1 MLFSS
6 SSFSEVAL
14 ADIKLER
21 REFYFEISP
30 TLNETWTSLVAP
42 VIGTTL
48 TTLDSASSFSEV
60 AFSQLSMAGLSLR
73 SKRETWSD
81 RFIDTTTSETWSNVS
96 PSGSETWSTI
106 SPSSNET
113 WVDKNLTIIQ
123 DNNMAST
130 YTANSGV
137 EKIGAGE
144 QAGAWGTT
152 TNNNLDI
159 LDRAING
166 VGAITLSGT
175 THTLTTS
182 DGTLSDG
189 GFKVLVLGGS
199 PSGTN
204 TITISP
210 NDQDKMYFVQNGTNQ
225 TVTFTQGSGAN
236 VSIVAGSK
244 GMIYAD
250 GAGSGAAVVDL
261 TASIDVSAL
270 RLAGTAITSTAAE
283 LNKLDGV
290 NSTTAE
296 LNIVDGDTSVGTTA
310 VAAGDGIVT
319 NDAGTMRHT
328 TAATFSTYF
337 NANLVE
343 VPTALNMS
351 GTVTLTP
358 SGAQSVYQRLT
369 VASGS
374 QTLRIAITNLLAGQH
389 VIIDKTTSA
398 NSLTIDWTNSSAVTS
413 SGITLGSSVE
423 FAIGIF
429 NGAGFSFTE
438 TVKFQVLHE
447 YTINIGSRVY

>member
-1 MLFSS
+1 
-6 SSFSEVAL
+6 
-14 ADIKLER
+14 
-21 REFYFEISP
+21 
-30 TLNETWTSLVAP
+30 
-42 VIGTTL
+42 
-48 TTLDSASSFSEV
+48 
-60 AFSQLSMAGLSLR
+60 
-73 SKRETWSD
+73 
-81 RFIDTTTSETWSNVS
+81 
-96 PSGSETWSTI
+96 
-106 SPSSNET
+106 
-113 WVDKNLTIIQ
+113 
-123 DNNMAST
+123 MAST
-130 YTANSGV
+130 YTANSGI

-210 NDQDKMYFVQNGTNQ
+210 NDQDKVYIVQNSTSQ
-225 TVTFTQGSGAN
+225 TATFTQGSGAN

-244 GMIYAD
+244 KIIFAD
-250 GAGSGAAVVDL
+250 GAGSGAAV
-261 TASIDVSAL
+261 IDVTSSLDIASP
-270 RLAGTAITSTAAE
+270 RIAGVAVTSTAAE

-319 NDAGTMRHT
+319 NDGGTMRHT

-337 NANLVE
+337 NANLVT
-343 VPTALNMS
+343 VPSAITSSSA
-351 GTVTLTP
+351 TLTP
-358 SGAQSVYQRLT
+358 SSAQSVYQKVDTSSNNVALT
-369 VASGS
+369 LAIGSLAIGQYIIVDKTSSSNTLTLSYPSNSQGVSLGNSASFA
-374 QTLRIAITNLLAGQH
+374 IAINQ
-389 VIIDKTTSA
+389 
-398 NSLTIDWTNSSAVTS
+398 N
-413 SGITLGSSVE
+413 GSIFTFVE
-423 FAIGIF
+423 
-429 NGAGFSFTE
+429 S
-438 TVKFQVLHE
+438 VKF
-447 YTINIGSRVY
+447 

>member
-1 MLFSS
+1 
-6 SSFSEVAL
+6 
-14 ADIKLER
+14 
-21 REFYFEISP
+21 
-30 TLNETWTSLVAP
+30 
-42 VIGTTL
+42 
-48 TTLDSASSFSEV
+48 
-60 AFSQLSMAGLSLR
+60 
-73 SKRETWSD
+73 
-81 RFIDTTTSETWSNVS
+81 
-96 PSGSETWSTI
+96 
-106 SPSSNET
+106 
-113 WVDKNLTIIQ
+113 
-123 DNNMAST
+123 MAST
-130 YTANSGV
+130 YTANSGI

-182 DGTLSDG
+182 DGSLSDG

-270 RLAGTAITSTAAE
+270 RLAGTAVTSTAAE

-374 QTLRIAITNLLAGQH
+374 QTLRIAVTNLLAGQH

-438 TVKFQVLHE
+438 TVKF
-447 YTINIGSRVY
+447 

>member
-1 MLFSS
+1 
-6 SSFSEVAL
+6 
-14 ADIKLER
+14 
-21 REFYFEISP
+21 
-30 TLNETWTSLVAP
+30 
-42 VIGTTL
+42 
-48 TTLDSASSFSEV
+48 
-60 AFSQLSMAGLSLR
+60 
-73 SKRETWSD
+73 
-81 RFIDTTTSETWSNVS
+81 
-96 PSGSETWSTI
+96 
-106 SPSSNET
+106 
-113 WVDKNLTIIQ
+113 
-123 DNNMAST
+123 MAST

-182 DGTLSDG
+182 DGSLSDG

-283 LNKLDGV
+283 LNILDGV
-290 NSTTAE
+290 TSTATE

-337 NANLVE
+337 NANVYSA
-343 VPTALNMS
+343 PSAITS
-351 GTVTLTP
+351 TSTLTP
-358 SGAQSVYQRLT
+358 SAAQSIYQRVDTSGGNVTVTLAIGSLAIGQYIILDKTSSSNTMT
-369 VASGS
+369 VAYPSNSQGVSLGNSASFAVAINQNGS
-374 QTLRIAITNLLAGQH
+374 
-389 VIIDKTTSA
+389 
-398 NSLTIDWTNSSAVTS
+398 
-413 SGITLGSSVE
+413 
-423 FAIGIF
+423 IF
-429 NGAGFSFTE
+429 TFIESI
-438 TVKFQVLHE
+438 KF
-447 YTINIGSRVY
+447 

>member
-1 MLFSS
+1 
-6 SSFSEVAL
+6 
-14 ADIKLER
+14 
-21 REFYFEISP
+21 
-30 TLNETWTSLVAP
+30 
-42 VIGTTL
+42 
-48 TTLDSASSFSEV
+48 
-60 AFSQLSMAGLSLR
+60 
-73 SKRETWSD
+73 
-81 RFIDTTTSETWSNVS
+81 
-96 PSGSETWSTI
+96 
-106 SPSSNET
+106 
-113 WVDKNLTIIQ
+113 
-123 DNNMAST
+123 MAST

-182 DGTLSDG
+182 DGSLSDG

-210 NDQDKMYFVQNGTNQ
+210 NDQDKMYFVQNSTNQ

-244 GMIYAD
+244 CMIYAD

-270 RLAGTAITSTAAE
+270 RLAGTAVTSTAAE

-337 NANLVE
+337 NANVYSA
-343 VPTALNMS
+343 PSAITS
-351 GTVTLTP
+351 TSTLTP
-358 SGAQSVYQRLT
+358 SAAQSIYQRVDTSGGNVTVTLAIGSLAIGQYIILDKTSSSNTMT
-369 VASGS
+369 VAYPSNSQGVSLGNSASFAVAINQNGS
-374 QTLRIAITNLLAGQH
+374 IYTFIESI
-389 VIIDKTTSA
+389 
-398 NSLTIDWTNSSAVTS
+398 
-413 SGITLGSSVE
+413 
-423 FAIGIF
+423 
-429 NGAGFSFTE
+429 
-438 TVKFQVLHE
+438 KF
-447 YTINIGSRVY
+447 